1 MSDLVPVAAAPAYR
15 APRLVA
21 LPSDAPSL
29 GELFGFMADAELRIQ
44 SLRMQIR
51 DLRVTARGEETAWI
65 DIALR
70 HPGLARVVTRR
81 SEDVLG
87 RDYSMWLTDGEL
99 VRTFDAEANA
109 ASVRPL
115 RRGVVGAE
123 NADLPGFARLTRPL
137 TLLPAET
144 LAETFVHPYHYARN
158 VLATGALSLVG
169 ISSIANREALII
181 RSDHPRSTLVL
192 TDRPDRWVEV
202 GVDRQTG
209 FLLLLAEHVGDHVSR
224 HAEVSL
230 LDIDPVID
238 DSVFTLHLSSDV
250 RMLY

>member
-1 MSDLVPVAAAPAYR
+1 MSDLVPVATATYR

-29 GELFGFMADAELRIQ
+29 GELFGFMADAELRVQ
-44 SLRMQIR
+44 SLRMRIA
-51 DLRVTARGEETAWI
+51 DMRVTARGEETSWI

-70 HPGLARVVTRR
+70 HPGHARVVTRH
-81 SEDVLG
+81 SEYGLG
-87 RDYSMWLTDGEL
+87 RDYSMWLSDGEL
-99 VRTFDAEANA
+99 VRTFDAQANA

-115 RRGVVGAE
+115 RRGVVGADR
-123 NADLPGFARLTRPL
+123 NDLPGIARLSPSL
-137 TLLPAET
+137 TLLPAES

-158 VLATGALSLVG
+158 VLATGIVSLVG
-169 ISSIANREALII
+169 VSAIANREALVI

-202 GVDRQTG
+202 GVDRETG
-209 FLLLLAEHVGDHVSR
+209 FLLLLAEHIGDHVSR

-230 LDIDPVID
+230 LDIDPPIGD
-238 DSVFTLHLSSDV
+238 DAFSLHLSSDV

>member
-1 MSDLVPVAAAPAYR
+1 MSDLVRVAPAPAYR

-29 GELFGFMADAELRIQ
+29 GELFGFMADAELRVQ
-44 SLRMQIR
+44 SLRMRIR
-51 DLRVTARGEETAWI
+51 DQRVTARGEEPVWI
-65 DIALR
+65 EVALR
-70 HPGLARVVTRR
+70 HPGHARVVTRR
-81 SEDVLG
+81 NEEPLG
-87 RDYSMWLTDGEL
+87 RDYDMWITDGEL
-99 VRTFDAEANA
+99 VRTFDASANA

-123 NADLPGFARLTRPL
+123 SADLPGFARLTKPL
-137 TLLPAET
+137 TLLPAES

-158 VLATGALSLVG
+158 VLATGVMSLVG
-169 ISSIANREALII
+169 VSAVANREALII
-181 RSDHPRSTLVL
+181 RSEHPRSTLVL

-202 GVDRQTG
+202 GVDRETG

-224 HAEVSL
+224 HAEVL
-230 LDIDPVID
+230 QLDIDPKIGD
-238 DSVFTLHLSSDV
+238 DVFTLRLSSDV